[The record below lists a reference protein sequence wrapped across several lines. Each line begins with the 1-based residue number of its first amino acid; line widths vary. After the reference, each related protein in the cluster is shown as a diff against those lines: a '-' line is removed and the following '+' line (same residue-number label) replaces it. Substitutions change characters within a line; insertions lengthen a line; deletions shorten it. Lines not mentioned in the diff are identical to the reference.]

1 MNVTIT
7 PACLE
12 GTVKAP
18 ASKSEAHRLLICAAL
33 SPETCDIDCDTTSQD
48 IDATAECLRALG
60 AQVTRTRLGFRV
72 VPIPRDETGRPRARR
87 GALLDCG
94 ESGSTLRFLLP
105 VAAALGRE
113 TTFRLHGRLP
123 QRPLGPRW
131 EALEAHGVR
140 LSRPAPGELLCA
152 GRLENGRFLL
162 PGDVSSQFF
171 SGLLFALPLLSG
183 PSELRAAT
191 PPESAGYIAMTLAAL
206 RRFGIAA
213 EPLPDGWAIP
223 GGQRYRSP
231 GAVRAEGDWSNAA
244 FWLAAGALSRPVTVT
259 GLQAES
265 GQGDRVILEDLR
277 RFGAEVEQ
285 NADAVTVRPAPLR
298 GCSFDVRSTPDLAPP
313 LALLAACAAGTTRIT
328 GAARLRY
335 KESDR
340 LASIAAAL
348 RALGADVRDLPDGL
362 EIAGGRLT
370 GGTVDACGDHRIA
383 MLAAIASAR
392 CDVRLRGAECV
403 EKSDPHFW
411 QTLAGLRSGTE
422 ESR

>member
-1 MNVTIT
+1 MPENKH
-7 PACLE
+7 LKFLL
-12 GTVKAP
+12 TVAYL
-18 ASKSEAHRLLICAAL
+18 ALGGAAL
-33 SPETCDIDCDTTSQD
+33 W
-48 IDATAECLRALG
+48 LALH
-60 AQVTRTRLGFRV
+60 
-72 VPIPRDETGRPRARR
+72 
-87 GALLDCG
+87 
-94 ESGSTLRFLLP
+94 FLLP
-105 VAAALGRE
+105 WTLPFLLALLLAALLERPVTFFMDRLRLPRWAAAALCTVLLLLAVGAVL
-113 TTFRLHGRLP
+113 FLCVWRLWYEGSLLLGRLP
-123 QRPLGPRW
+123 SLLSALPSLGAPLERW
-131 EALEAHGVR
+131 AYRFIIAAPPQMQEPLREALEAHGVR

-152 GRLENGRFLL
+152 GRLESGRFLL

-285 NADAVTVRPAPLR
+285 NADA
-298 GCSFDVRSTPDLAPP
+298 
-313 LALLAACAAGTTRIT
+313 
-328 GAARLRY
+328 
-335 KESDR
+335 
-340 LASIAAAL
+340 
-348 RALGADVRDLPDGL
+348 
-362 EIAGGRLT
+362 
-370 GGTVDACGDHRIA
+370 
-383 MLAAIASAR
+383 
-392 CDVRLRGAECV
+392 
-403 EKSDPHFW
+403 
-411 QTLAGLRSGTE
+411 
-422 ESR
+422 